1 MAVTQKKSIYLTGA
15 LIPIY
20 NSCKDGNCNRSFSGR
35 VADITDRYTALIE
48 LTDIPEITDEEK
60 MILGECVLG
69 TFLDKLKIKHL
80 PEYIIDTKL
89 NGSVELA
96 KKVKQMTHLQRVA
109 LIESLGI

>member
-35 VADITDRYTALIE
+35 VADITDRYTALIA
-48 LTDIPEITDEEK
+48 LTDIPEITDEE

-89 NGSVELA
+89 NGSAELA
-96 KKVKQMTHLQRVA
+96 KKVKQMTPLQRVA